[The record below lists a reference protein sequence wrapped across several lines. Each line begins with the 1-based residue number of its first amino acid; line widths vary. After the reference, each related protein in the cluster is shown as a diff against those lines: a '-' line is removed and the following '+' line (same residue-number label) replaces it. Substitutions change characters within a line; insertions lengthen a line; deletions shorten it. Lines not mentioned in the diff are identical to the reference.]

1 MNNRPRDAARRRPSP
16 VDRSRRIAYDVLHE
30 VGANDAYANL
40 ALQQALRGADL
51 DQRDAGFVTDVVN
64 GTLRYRFTIDAVL
77 GQCVHRTLASLD
89 PRVLDVLRM
98 GAYQLLITDT
108 DAYAAVD
115 TSVNLVAAVVGDA
128 PKGLV
133 NATLRAVSR
142 KSRDEW
148 IEAIVAERRPDAVDE
163 LALRHSHPRWVVS
176 SLRDAL
182 GSEHGEELA
191 DLLAVNNE
199 PPDVTLVARPGLC
212 SVEELIDQGA
222 APGRWSDYAAIA
234 PAGNVGQFQAVRQ
247 RRAGVQ
253 DEGSQLVAIA
263 LTEAPVDGSDRYWV
277 DLCAGP
283 GGKTALMAGIAAQRG
298 AEVVGVDL
306 HLHRAELVS
315 QAASGSDGFAGVVVG
330 DATTPPLRPGA
341 DRVLLDAPCTGIG
354 VMRRRS
360 ELRWRRKPA
369 DIAELT
375 AVQERLLDA
384 ALDLTR
390 VGGVVAYVTCSPHVA
405 ETDLVISQVQRKRS
419 DFVLMN
425 AVELFPGVPELGQGP
440 TVRLWPQRHG
450 TDGMFFALMRRT

>member
-1 MNNRPRDAARRRPSP
+1 MSNRPRSAAHRRPAP
-16 VDRSRRIAYDVLHE
+16 VDQSRRIAYDVLHE

-40 ALQQALRGADL
+40 ALQQALRTAEL
-51 DQRDAGFVTDVVN
+51 DQRDAGFVTDLVN

-77 GQCVHRTLASLD
+77 GQCVHGKLETLD

-98 GAYQLLITDT
+98 GAYQLLVTDT

-115 TSVNLVAAVVGDA
+115 TSVNLVAAVVGEA

-142 KSRDEW
+142 KSLAEW
-148 IEAIVAERRPDAVDE
+148 LEAIIADQRPDAIGE

-176 SLRDAL
+176 SLRDSL
-182 GSEHGEELA
+182 GAEHGDELA
-191 DLLAVNNE
+191 DLLRINNE
-199 PPDVTLVARPGLC
+199 PPAVTLVARPGLC
-212 SVEELIDQGA
+212 SVAELIDQGA
-222 APGRWSDYAAIA
+222 TPGRWSDYAAIA

-253 DEGSQLVAIA
+253 DEGSQLVATA
-263 LTEAPVDGSDRYWV
+263 LTQAPVAGNDHYWV

-283 GGKTALMAGIAAQRG
+283 GGKTALLAGIAAQRN
-298 AEVVGVDL
+298 ADVVGVDL

-315 QAASGSDGFAGVVVG
+315 QAASGSAGFAGVAVG

-360 ELRWRRKPA
+360 ELRWRRQPS
-369 DIAELT
+369 DIAEL
-375 AVQERLLDA
+375 ASLQEQLLNA

-390 VGGVVAYVTCSPHVA
+390 VGGVVAYVTCSPHIA

-419 DFVLMN
+419 DFVLEN
-425 AVELFPGVPELGQGP
+425 AVELFPGVPELGPGP